1 MQTALR
7 RAQAQDEAML
17 KNGNLEVSMLSVPQ
31 KTPSPLQTP
40 IDRISSLDCD
50 SSASSQCSNPPLPL
64 SRRSS
69 PVLAAPATSTSM
81 PMGTG
86 PNEVFSYD
94 YRAHQSTDL
103 LEDCHKLLEK
113 FNYPWEM
120 MPLMYAILKD
130 AGADLEKA
138 TRRIDEGQRVVNEY
152 SRLHN
157 LNMYDGVELRPSTR
171 QYG

>member
-17 KNGNLEVSMLSVPQ
+17 KNGNLDVSMLSVPQ
-31 KTPSPLQTP
+31 KTP

-86 PNEVFSYD
+86 PNEVSSYD
-94 YRAHQSTDL
+94 YGGESFLVILPLCGR
-103 LEDCHKLLEK
+103 KVG
-113 FNYPWEM
+113 
-120 MPLMYAILKD
+120 LMYQI
-130 AGADLEKA
+130 
-138 TRRIDEGQRVVNEY
+138 
-152 SRLHN
+152 
-157 LNMYDGVELRPSTR
+157 
-171 QYG
+171 